1 MVYFLKKRQFMQF
14 IDLAKSRYSCRA
26 FSEKPVETEKLDLI
40 LDAGRLAPTAT
51 NAQPV
56 RVLVLK
62 SEAALT
68 KLRGLTRMAYN
79 APVVLVVLYDT
90 DVSWKAANYND
101 PFDAGDMDASIVATH
116 LMLAA
121 KSVGLDSLWARA
133 FNAAEVAKAFDL
145 PENVHVAC
153 IVDIGYADPE
163 KGGPSPRHSARKP
176 MSEFAKEI

>member
-1 MVYFLKKRQFMQF
+1 MEFAELVKN
-14 IDLAKSRYSCRA
+14 RYSCRA
-26 FSEKPVETEKLDLI
+26 FTDKAVEPEKLEQVLE
-40 LDAGRLAPTAT
+40 AGRLAPTAT

-62 SEAALT
+62 SEDALT
-68 KLRGLTRMAYN
+68 KMRGLTRMTYD

-90 DVSWKAANYND
+90 DVSWKATNYND

-133 FNAAEVAKAFDL
+133 FNATEVGKAFGL

-163 KGGPSPRHSARKP
+163 KGGPGPRHALRKD
-176 MSEFAKEI
+176 MAEFAKEI